1 MEVEL
6 RLFASL
12 GRYLPEGTAGN
23 SCSMKV
29 NPGSTI
35 QDLLRQLSVPP
46 ELPKIIFLNGVH
58 AQGSEILQEG
68 DRVGVFPP
76 VAGG

>member
-6 RLFASL
+6 HLFASL
-12 GRYLPEGTAGN
+12 GRYLPEETLGN

-29 NPGSTI
+29 NSGSTI
-35 QDLLRQLSVPP
+35 GDLLRQLRVPP

-58 AQGSEILQEG
+58 AQESDMLHEG